1 MKREYHQQLRI
12 EFDRQIENLTQKGYP
27 CIAGVTTEAFIKRVE
42 PLKEKVG
49 ELATSEIDSKQSH
62 HIPFIIV
69 IKQALVAAGSAM
81 PLVEIKGK
89 KGSVAMHPVEPESF
103 EPIEGLQIPND
114 VAYLLI
120 DIDTGQ
126 ETLNVTPND
135 ALKIFQQENRFPL
148 TIDEGIALATHF
160 PEVLTDKKKYNCFSM
175 LGSRR
180 GDQRVPALWISYK
193 KPRLGWCWQNNPHTW
208 LGSAS
213 CASRVGYRTNR
224 FTI

>member
-27 CIAGVTTEAFIKRVE
+27 NIACVKAEEFFKRVE
-42 PLKEKVG
+42 PLKEKLG
-49 ELATSEIDSKQSH
+49 ELLPSETDTRQSH

-69 IKQALVAAGSAM
+69 IKHALVAAESAM

-148 TIDEGIALATHF
+148 TIDEGIALVTHF

-175 LGSRR
+175 PGSRR

-213 CASRVGYRTNR
+213 CASRVGYQTNR
-224 FTI
+224 LAI

>member
-1 MKREYHQQLRI
+1 MRREYHAQLRK

-27 CIAGVTTEAFIKRVE
+27 GIVGVTDEEFIKHVE

-49 ELATSEIDSKQSH
+49 ELVTSETDTKQSH
-62 HIPFIIV
+62 RIPFIIV
-69 IKQALVAAGSAM
+69 IKQAFIAAESAM
-81 PLVEIKGK
+81 PLIEIKGK
-89 KGSVAMHPVEPESF
+89 KGSVAMHPVEPKSF

-114 VAYLLI
+114 VAYLAVG
-120 DIDTGQ
+120 IDTGQ
-126 ETLNVTPND
+126 ATLNVTPHD
-135 ALKIFQQENRFPL
+135 ALKMFQQENRFPL
-148 TIDEGIALATHF
+148 TIDEGIALVTHF

-193 KPRLGWCWQNNPHTW
+193 KPRLGWCWDNNPHTW

-213 CASRVGYRTNR
+213 CGSRVGR
-224 FTI
+224 